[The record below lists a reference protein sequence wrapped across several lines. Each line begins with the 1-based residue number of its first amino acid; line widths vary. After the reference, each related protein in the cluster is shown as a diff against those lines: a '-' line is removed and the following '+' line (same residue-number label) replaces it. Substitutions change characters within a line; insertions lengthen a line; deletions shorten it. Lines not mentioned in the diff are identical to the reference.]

1 MMQKLFVRE
10 PCEVGNIRNLVIF
23 RETDKYLVFDCTE
36 SDGTVRKE
44 IVAVCDGCV
53 NVFVNRLCAFSR
65 KVWIVCANILGYG
78 LAALILPALIFEIMR
93 FPAILI
99 SPIIVAV
106 TVPLIIIFR
115 RKEIMLGNDLIDGEL
130 DKYREKAA
138 RSVLQTDSKYTL
150 VS

>member
-1 MMQKLFVRE
+1 MK
-10 PCEVGNIRNLVIF
+10 CIF
-23 RETDKYLVFDCTE
+23 DNCRHETDKYLVFYCTE

-138 RSVLQTDSKYTL
+138 RSVLPTDSKYTL